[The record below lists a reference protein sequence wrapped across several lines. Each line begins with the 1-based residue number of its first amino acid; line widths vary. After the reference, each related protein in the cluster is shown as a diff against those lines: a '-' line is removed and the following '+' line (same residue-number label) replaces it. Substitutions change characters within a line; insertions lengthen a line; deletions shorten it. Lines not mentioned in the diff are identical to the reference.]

1 MTLRGEMASLLRNL
15 DAEDNAA
22 FDLWTWLPSY
32 KDATTH
38 HGDYASEHKPSN
50 ADILREAALVFS
62 LKKYTEQV
70 DIDSW
75 WSRNKAE
82 ADSFFKCQCGEEHV
96 PSPPNESVKSLMDDI
111 PF

>member
-1 MTLRGEMASLLRNL
+1 MTFRGEMASLLRNL

-32 KDATTH
+32 KDTQAH
-38 HGDYASEHKPSN
+38 HGDYTSEHKPSN

-62 LKKYTEQV
+62 LKKYTEQAE
-70 DIDSW
+70 IDSW
-75 WSRNKAE
+75 WARNKAE
-82 ADSFFKCQCGEEHV
+82 ADSFFKCQCGKEHEAL
-96 PSPPNESVKSLMDDI
+96 SSKEAGKSLMDDI